1 MWYYKFVKT
10 LKWLLLLIMS
20 NERTIRDIEIT
31 MMRSAPFIIK
41 ECDGMM
47 NERMITIKEKERF
60 QESL

>member
-1 MWYYKFVKT
+1 
-10 LKWLLLLIMS
+10 MS

-31 MMRSAPFIIK
+31 MMRSAPLIIK

-47 NERMITIKEKERF
+47 NKRMITIKEKERF